1 MAYNKTV
8 MFFFQKP
15 ENYYIQD
22 FVRKIRAEKNG
33 YEYLT
38 LYEELLIESL
48 NKDGVLANFFDD
60 KIVPYTTKELS
71 IIFNHRETI
80 IKNGLELF
88 QKYKIV
94 EKKDDG
100 SYFIPDALKFTKR
113 TTVGA
118 QNKKKQRNNKK
129 DKEEAEDICPT
140 YIEQETNIKKEIEI
154 NNKINNLD
162 SETNIQLN
170 NKYNSIIEEIINYLN
185 IKSNKN
191 FTTNNDFV
199 TNWII
204 ELLDSGYTIDAFKVI
219 HYELGINSRFH
230 DFRDT
235 HATRLIENGA
245 DIKAVS
251 QRLGHSTIITTNK
264 PFGKWHEIFND
275 VTLANAIL
283 DRLLHHSHIINI
295 NGNSYRLKNKLKIDS
310 ESSEPIQN

>member
-1 MAYNKTV
+1 M
-8 MFFFQKP
+8 
-15 ENYYIQD
+15 
-22 FVRKIRAEKNG
+22 
-33 YEYLT
+33 
-38 LYEELLIESL
+38 LIESL

-129 DKEEAEDICPT
+129 DKEEAEDICPPSDEDISPT

-204 ELLDSGYTIDAFKVI
+204 ELLDSGYTIDDFKKVI
-219 HYELGINSRFH
+219 DNKSDEWGNDPEKENTFDQVLY
-230 DFRDT
+230 
-235 HATRLIENGA
+235 LIL
-245 DIKAVS
+245 
-251 QRLGHSTIITTNK
+251 R
-264 PFGKWHEIFND
+264 
-275 VTLANAIL
+275 IL
-283 DRLLHHSHIINI
+283 ISI
-295 NGNSYRLKNKLKIDS
+295 
-310 ESSEPIQN
+310 

>member
-15 ENYYIQD
+15 ENYYRQD

-71 IIFNHRETI
+71 IIFNHRESI
-80 IKNGLELF
+80 IKNGLEIF

-118 QNKKKQRNNKK
+118 QNKKKQRKDKK
-129 DKEEAEDICPT
+129 DKEETEDICLT
-140 YIEQETNIKKEIEI
+140 YIQQETNIEKEIEI
-154 NNKINNLD
+154 NNKNNNLNL
-162 SETNIQLN
+162 ETNRQLN
-170 NKYNSIIEEIINYLN
+170 NEYNSIIEEIINYLN

-191 FTTNNDFV
+191 FTTNNEFV

-204 ELLDSGYTIDAFKVI
+204 ELLDSGYTKDDFKKVI
-219 HYELGINSRFH
+219 DNK
-230 DFRDT
+230 
-235 HATRLIENGA
+235 A
-245 DIKAVS
+245 DEWGNDPEERKYL
-251 QRLGHSTIITTNK
+251 RPGTLFNPKNFNK
-264 PFGKWHEIFND
+264 Y
-275 VTLANAIL
+275 L
-283 DRLLHHSHIINI
+283 IINNSKKDKASFDDVMEDYL
-295 NGNSYRLKNKLKIDS
+295 NGKESDS
-310 ESSEPIQN
+310 KASI

>member
-15 ENYYIQD
+15 ENYYRQD

-33 YEYLT
+33 FEYLT

-71 IIFNHRETI
+71 IIFNHRESI
-80 IKNGLELF
+80 VKNGLEIF
-88 QKYKIV
+88 QKYKII
-94 EKKDDG
+94 EKKEDG
-100 SYFIPDALKFTKR
+100 SYFIPDALKYTKR
-113 TTVGA
+113 TSIGA

-129 DKEEAEDICPT
+129 DKEEVEDICPPSDEDICPT

-170 NKYNSIIEEIINYLN
+170 NKYNSTIEKIINYLN

-204 ELLDSGYTIDAFKVI
+204 ELLDSGYTIVDFIKVI
-219 HYELGINSRFH
+219 DNKSDEWGNDPEKRKYL
-230 DFRDT
+230 
-235 HATRLIENGA
+235 
-245 DIKAVS
+245 
-251 QRLGHSTIITTNK
+251 RLGTLFNPKNFNK
-264 PFGKWHEIFND
+264 YLI
-275 VTLANAIL
+275 
-283 DRLLHHSHIINI
+283 
-295 NGNSYRLKNKLKIDS
+295 GNSSKKDKASFEDVMDDYLNGKESDS
-310 ESSEPIQN
+310 KVSI

>member
-15 ENYYIQD
+15 ENYYRQD

-33 YEYLT
+33 FEYLT

-71 IIFNHRETI
+71 IIFNHRESI
-80 IKNGLELF
+80 IKNGLEIF
-88 QKYKIV
+88 QKYKII
-94 EKKDDG
+94 EKKEDG
-100 SYFIPDALKFTKR
+100 SYFIPDALKYTKR

-118 QNKKKQRNNKK
+118 ENKKKQRNNKK
-129 DKEEAEDICPT
+129 DKEEVEDICPPSDEDICPT

-204 ELLDSGYTIDAFKVI
+204 ELLDSGYTIDDFNKVI
-219 HYELGINSRFH
+219 DNKYDEWGNDPEKRKYLRPGTLFNPKNFNKY
-230 DFRDT
+230 
-235 HATRLIENGA
+235 LI
-245 DIKAVS
+245 
-251 QRLGHSTIITTNK
+251 
-264 PFGKWHEIFND
+264 
-275 VTLANAIL
+275 
-283 DRLLHHSHIINI
+283 
-295 NGNSYRLKNKLKIDS
+295 GNSSKKDKASFEDVMDDYLNGKESDS
-310 ESSEPIQN
+310 KASI

>member
-15 ENYYIQD
+15 ENYYRQD

-71 IIFNHRETI
+71 IIFNHRESI
-80 IKNGLELF
+80 IKNGLEIF

-118 QNKKKQRNNKK
+118 ENKKKQRKNKK
-129 DKEEAEDICPT
+129 DKAEEEDICPPSEEDICLT
-140 YIEQETNIKKEIEI
+140 YIQQETNIEKEIEI
-154 NNKINNLD
+154 NNKNNNLD
-162 SETNIQLN
+162 LETNRQLN
-170 NKYNSIIEEIINYLN
+170 NEYNSIIEEIINYLN

-191 FTTNNDFV
+191 FTTNNEFV

-204 ELLDSGYTIDAFKVI
+204 ELLDSGYTKDDFKKVI
-219 HYELGINSRFH
+219 DNKADEWGNDPEKRKYLRPGTLFNPKNFNKYLIRNNSKKGKASF
-230 DFRDT
+230 DDVMEDY
-235 HATRLIENGA
+235 LNGKES
-245 DIKAVS
+245 DSKVS
-251 QRLGHSTIITTNK
+251 I
-264 PFGKWHEIFND
+264 
-275 VTLANAIL
+275 
-283 DRLLHHSHIINI
+283 
-295 NGNSYRLKNKLKIDS
+295 
-310 ESSEPIQN
+310 

>member
-15 ENYYIQD
+15 ENYYRQD

-71 IIFNHRETI
+71 IIFNHRESI
-80 IKNGLELF
+80 IKNGLEIF

-129 DKEEAEDICPT
+129 DKEEAEDICPPSDGDICPT

-162 SETNIQLN
+162 SKTNIQLN
-170 NKYNSIIEEIINYLN
+170 NEYNSIIEEIINYLN
-185 IKSNKN
+185 VKSNKN

-204 ELLDSGYTIDAFKVI
+204 ELLDSGYTIDDFKKVI
-219 HYELGINSRFH
+219 DNKSDEWGNDPEKRKCLRPGTLFNPKNFNKYLIGNNSKKDKASFE
-230 DFRDT
+230 DVMDDY
-235 HATRLIENGA
+235 LNGKES
-245 DIKAVS
+245 DSKVS
-251 QRLGHSTIITTNK
+251 
-264 PFGKWHEIFND
+264 
-275 VTLANAIL
+275 V
-283 DRLLHHSHIINI
+283 
-295 NGNSYRLKNKLKIDS
+295 
-310 ESSEPIQN
+310 